1 MIVGGRVR
9 RIHNVAVNPAESILP
24 PDLIEGINLGDG
36 VVVLP
41 RGIRKKERGDGK
53 K

>member
-1 MIVGGRVR
+1 MIVRG
-9 RIHNVAVNPAESILP
+9 RIHKVTERAAESILP